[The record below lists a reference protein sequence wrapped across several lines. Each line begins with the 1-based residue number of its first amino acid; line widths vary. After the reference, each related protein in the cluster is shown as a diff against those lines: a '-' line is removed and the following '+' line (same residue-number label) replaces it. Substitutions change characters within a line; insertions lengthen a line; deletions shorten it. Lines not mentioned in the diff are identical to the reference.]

1 MQGLNTTCLSD
12 LKGDFISRLL
22 LRTSSLC
29 YPKITLCQAWVEA
42 KFPPMVWSENP
53 GRSDVRAE
61 VWLSDESPSLC
72 RWGACFGFLPANK
85 IRSAIDLWSSPKCL
99 HFFWL
104 NPGIL
109 THKLSYCPTFFK
121 AKKTNYTTS
130 GILEELEWLPPQGS
144 QTLKFQDFGLSKVQF
159 FILQSPL
166 SKSCMSHES
175 LACLMWSSC
184 IHSGLEFHPD
194 PAITKNAMPSLPSP
208 QVLRLR
214 NKQQIQRARAE
225 VTSVDISDILE
236 FCLRTG
242 DLEDHLAVVLL
253 LSLLFQNLQ
262 RNHTRTANPQQQQQR
277 KKNRK

>member
-1 MQGLNTTCLSD
+1 MFEQKFGSVMKAQAFVAGAHVSDSSQPTKSDQRSICEAVLNVFTFSD
-12 LKGDFISRLL
+12 SILESWLINSHTALPF
-22 LRTSSLC
+22 LR
-29 YPKITLCQAWVEA
+29 Q
-42 KFPPMVWSENP
+42 
-53 GRSDVRAE
+53 
-61 VWLSDESPSLC
+61 
-72 RWGACFGFLPANK
+72 
-85 IRSAIDLWSSPKCL
+85 
-99 HFFWL
+99 
-104 NPGIL
+104 
-109 THKLSYCPTFFK
+109 
-121 AKKTNYTTS
+121 KKTNYTTS

-262 RNHTRTANPQQQQQR
+262 RNHTRTANPQQQQKR